1 MKSKFFVISATI
13 IGLVFIFSF
22 VLDSTGGDPWPV
34 PEKYEKMKN
43 PVKADSE
50 SIALGKSLYSK
61 HCKSCHGKEGLGDGS
76 KAAQLDTPCGDFT
89 AEAFKKQSDGAIYYK
104 TTEGRDDMPGF
115 KKKIPDAEDIW
126 SVVNYIRTLE

>member
-1 MKSKFFVISATI
+1 MKSKLIVISASI
-13 IGLVFIFSF
+13 IGLVLFFSF
-22 VLDSTGGDPWPV
+22 VLNSTDRDPWPV

-43 PVKADSE
+43 PVKADKE
-50 SIALGKSLYSK
+50 SLSLGKSLYSK

-89 AEAFKKQSDGAIYYK
+89 TEAFQKQSDGAIYYK

-115 KKKIPDAEDIW
+115 KKKIPDAEDQW
-126 SVVNYIRTLE
+126 SIINYIRTLE